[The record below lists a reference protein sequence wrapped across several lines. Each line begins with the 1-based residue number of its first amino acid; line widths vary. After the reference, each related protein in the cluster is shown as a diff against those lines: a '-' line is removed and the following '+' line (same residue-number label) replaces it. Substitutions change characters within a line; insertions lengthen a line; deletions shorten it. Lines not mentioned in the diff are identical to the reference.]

1 MELNYLLLLSFLFY
15 LFLGIYLIVKNN
27 NISSSSIYLGLFFIA
42 LGFSPLSLVLFNI
55 NYNDASFF
63 LPYLVI
69 QTHMFWFYYYIN
81 AVIGNKI
88 SKFNFYFSIIL
99 FALIFML
106 NIYSIIEIYQSG
118 IFSKQTIIFPFQVI
132 KGEQLSFITKF
143 NYIVRIFL
151 SVILYIYTLFI
162 LKKFKNTG
170 LDKKSKKDLYRWLI
184 NMVIFLL
191 IFSLSRIALFGMS
204 MYLTIDFSSINFYYF
219 IFTQLL
225 LLFFVSQIFKYPL
238 ISLGIPISKRTYK
251 PKSNEID
258 QTSRTYLFDSDV
270 MDEKII
276 DWENSSTSY
285 LNKNFN
291 LSKFAQEIGIDELEI
306 IYYLNE
312 YKEIN
317 FQDYLNFLRITFVL
331 SKIEQHFLKEHSIS
345 ELAEVAGF
353 SDRKNLESIFKK
365 ILNRN
370 IQEFIEHE

>member
-15 LFLGIYLIVKNN
+15 LILGIYLIVKNN
-27 NISSSSIYLGLFFIA
+27 NISSSSTYLGLFFIS
-42 LGFSPLSLVLFNI
+42 LGFSPLSLVIYNI
-55 NYNDASFF
+55 NYHDAFF
-63 LPYLVI
+63 LPYLVV

-88 SKFNFYFSIIL
+88 SKFNFNFS
-99 FALIFML
+99 LIFFSLIFIL
-106 NIYSIIEIYQSG
+106 NIYSIIEISQSG
-118 IFSKQTIIFPFQVI
+118 IFSKQTKIFPFQVI
-132 KGEQLSFITKF
+132 NNEQLSFIPKF
-143 NYIVRIFL
+143 HYLVRILL
-151 SVILYIYTLFI
+151 SVLIYIYALII
-162 LKKFKNTG
+162 LKKFKDSG
-170 LDKKSKKDLYRWLI
+170 LGKKSKKDLYRWLI
-184 NMVIFLL
+184 SMVIFLL
-191 IFSLSRIALFGMS
+191 IFSSSRIALFTMS

-238 ISLGIPISKRTYK
+238 ISLGIPMSKRTYK
-251 PKSNEID
+251 PGSNEID
-258 QTSRTYLFDSDV
+258 QTSRSYLFDSNL
-270 MDEKII
+270 MNQKII

-285 LNKNFN
+285 LNKDFN
-291 LSKFAQEIGIDELEI
+291 LSKFAKEIEIDELEI
-306 IYYLNE
+306 VYYLNE

-353 SDRKNLESIFKK
+353 SDRKSLESIFKK

-370 IQEFIEHE
+370 LQEFIEHV

>member
-27 NISSSSIYLGLFFIA
+27 KISSSSTYLGLFFIA
-42 LGFSPLSLVLFNI
+42 LGFSPLSLVLYNI
-55 NYNDASFF
+55 NYDDAFF

-106 NIYSIIEIYQSG
+106 NIYSAIEISQSG
-118 IFSKQTIIFPFQVI
+118 IFSKQTKIFPFQVV
-132 KGEQLSFITKF
+132 KGEQLSFIARF
-143 NYIVRIFL
+143 NYLVRILL
-151 SVILYIYTLFI
+151 SVIIYIYALFI
-162 LKKFKNTG
+162 LKKFKNAG

-191 IFSLSRIALFGMS
+191 IFSSSRIALFLMS

-251 PKSNEID
+251 PKINEID
-258 QTSRTYLFDSDV
+258 QTSRMYLFDSNL
-270 MDEKII
+270 MNQKLI
-276 DWENSSTSY
+276 DWENSSNSY

-291 LSKFAQEIGIDELEI
+291 LSKFAKEIEIDELEI

-317 FQDYLNFLRITFVL
+317 FEDYLNFLRISFVL

-370 IQEFIEHE
+370 LQEFIEHE

>member
-27 NISSSSIYLGLFFIA
+27 NISSSSTYLGLFFIA
-42 LGFSPLSLVLFNI
+42 LSFSPLSLVLFNI
-55 NYNDASFF
+55 NYNDAFF
-63 LPYLVI
+63 LPYLLI

-81 AVIGNKI
+81 SVIGNKI

-106 NIYSIIEIYQSG
+106 NIYSAIEITQSG
-118 IFSKQTIIFPFQVI
+118 IFSKQTKIFPFQVV

-143 NYIVRIFL
+143 NYLVRILL
-151 SVILYIYTLFI
+151 SVIIYIYALFI
-162 LKKFKNTG
+162 LKKFKNAG

-191 IFSLSRIALFGMS
+191 IFSSSRIALFGMS
-204 MYLTIDFSSINFYYF
+204 MYLTFDFSSINFYYF

-258 QTSRTYLFDSDV
+258 QTSRMYLFDSNL
-270 MDEKII
+270 MNQKLI
-276 DWENSSTSY
+276 DWENSSNSY

-291 LSKFAQEIGIDELEI
+291 LSKFAKEIEIDELEI

-317 FQDYLNFLRITFVL
+317 FEDYLNFLRISFVL

-353 SDRKNLESIFKK
+353 SDRNNLESIFKK

-370 IQEFIEHE
+370 LQEYIEHE

>member
-27 NISSSSIYLGLFFIA
+27 NISSSSTYLGLFFIA

-55 NYNDASFF
+55 NYNDAFF
-63 LPYLVI
+63 LPYLLI

-106 NIYSIIEIYQSG
+106 NIYSAIEISQSG
-118 IFSKQTIIFPFQVI
+118 IFSKQTKIFPFQVV
-132 KGEQLSFITKF
+132 KGEQLSFITRF
-143 NYIVRIFL
+143 NYLVRILL
-151 SVILYIYTLFI
+151 SVIIYIYALFI
-162 LKKFKNTG
+162 LKKFKNAG
-170 LDKKSKKDLYRWLI
+170 LYKKSKKDLYRWLI
-184 NMVIFLL
+184 NMVTFLL
-191 IFSLSRIALFGMS
+191 IFSSSRIALFFMS

-258 QTSRTYLFDSDV
+258 QTSRMYLFDSNL
-270 MDEKII
+270 MNQKLI

-291 LSKFAQEIGIDELEI
+291 LSKFAKEIEIDELEI

-317 FQDYLNFLRITFVL
+317 FEDYLNFLRISFVL

-345 ELAEVAGF
+345 ELAEVTGF

-370 IQEFIEHE
+370 LQEYIEHE

>member
-27 NISSSSIYLGLFFIA
+27 KISSSSTYLGLFFIA
-42 LGFSPLSLVLFNI
+42 LGFSPLSLVLYNI
-55 NYNDASFF
+55 NYDDAFF

-118 IFSKQTIIFPFQVI
+118 IFSKQTKIFPFQVI
-132 KGEQLSFITKF
+132 KGEQLSFITRF
-143 NYIVRIFL
+143 NYLVRILL
-151 SVILYIYTLFI
+151 SVIIYIYALFI
-162 LKKFKNTG
+162 LKKFKNAG

-191 IFSLSRIALFGMS
+191 IFSSSRIALFGMS
-204 MYLTIDFSSINFYYF
+204 MYLTIDFYSINFYYF

-238 ISLGIPISKRTYK
+238 ITLGIPISKRTYK

-258 QTSRTYLFDSDV
+258 QTSRMYLFDSNL
-270 MDEKII
+270 MNQKLI
-276 DWENSSTSY
+276 DWENSSNSY

-291 LSKFAQEIGIDELEI
+291 LSKFAKEIEIDELEI

-317 FQDYLNFLRITFVL
+317 FEDYLNFLRISFVL

-370 IQEFIEHE
+370 LQEYIEHE

>member
-27 NISSSSIYLGLFFIA
+27 NISSSSTYLGLFFIA

-55 NYNDASFF
+55 NYNDAFF

-106 NIYSIIEIYQSG
+106 NIYSAIEITQSG
-118 IFSKQTIIFPFQVI
+118 IFSKQTKIFPFQVV
-132 KGEQLSFITKF
+132 KGEQLSFITRF
-143 NYIVRIFL
+143 NYLVRILL
-151 SVILYIYTLFI
+151 SVIIYIYALFI
-162 LKKFKNTG
+162 LKKFKNAG

-191 IFSLSRIALFGMS
+191 IFSSSRIALFGMS
-204 MYLTIDFSSINFYYF
+204 MYLTIDFYSINFYYF

-258 QTSRTYLFDSDV
+258 QTSRMYLFDSNL
-270 MDEKII
+270 MNQKLI
-276 DWENSSTSY
+276 DWENSSNSY

-291 LSKFAQEIGIDELEI
+291 LSKFAKEIEIDELEI

-317 FQDYLNFLRITFVL
+317 FQDYLNFLRISFVL

-353 SDRKNLESIFKK
+353 SDRNNLESIFKK

-370 IQEFIEHE
+370 LQEFIEHE

>member
-27 NISSSSIYLGLFFIA
+27 NISSSSTYLGLFFIA
-42 LGFSPLSLVLFNI
+42 LGFSPLSLVLYNI
-55 NYNDASFF
+55 NYDDAFF

-106 NIYSIIEIYQSG
+106 NIYSAIEISQSG
-118 IFSKQTIIFPFQVI
+118 IFSKQTKIFPFQVV
-132 KGEQLSFITKF
+132 KGEQLSFITRF
-143 NYIVRIFL
+143 NYLVRILL
-151 SVILYIYTLFI
+151 SVIIYIYALFI
-162 LKKFKNTG
+162 LKKFKNAG

-191 IFSLSRIALFGMS
+191 IFSSSRIALFGMS
-204 MYLTIDFSSINFYYF
+204 MYLTFDFSSINFYYF

-238 ISLGIPISKRTYK
+238 ISLGSPISKRTYK

-258 QTSRTYLFDSDV
+258 QTSRMYLFDSNL
-270 MDEKII
+270 MNQKLI

-291 LSKFAQEIGIDELEI
+291 LSKFAKEIEIDELEI

-317 FQDYLNFLRITFVL
+317 FQDYLNFLRISFVL

-370 IQEFIEHE
+370 LQEFIEHV

>member
-1 MELNYLLLLSFLFY
+1 MELNYLLILGFLFY
-15 LFLGIYLIVKNN
+15 LILGIYLIFKNN
-27 NISSSSIYLGLFFIA
+27 IISSSSTYLGLFFIA
-42 LGFSPLSLVLFNI
+42 LGFSPLSLVFYNI
-55 NYNDASFF
+55 NYHEAFF
-63 LPYLVI
+63 LPYLVV

-81 AVIGNKI
+81 AVVGNKI
-88 SKFNFYFSIIL
+88 SKFNFYFSITFFSLVFI
-99 FALIFML
+99 L

-118 IFSKQTIIFPFQVI
+118 IFSEQTKIFPFQVI
-132 KGEQLSFITKF
+132 KGEQLSFISKF
-143 NYIVRIFL
+143 SYLIRILL
-151 SVILYIYTLFI
+151 SVILYIYALFI
-162 LKKFKNTG
+162 LKKFKNSG
-170 LDKKSKKDLYRWLI
+170 LNKKSKKDLYRWLT

-191 IFSLSRIALFGMS
+191 IFSSSRIALFTMS
-204 MYLTIDFSSINFYYF
+204 MYLPIDFSSINFYYF

-238 ISLGIPISKRTYK
+238 ITLGIPISKRIYK
-251 PKSNEID
+251 PGSNEID
-258 QTSRTYLFDSDV
+258 ITSRIYLFDSNLINQ
-270 MDEKII
+270 KII

-291 LSKFAQEIGIDELEI
+291 LSTFAKEIEMDELEI

-317 FQDYLNFLRITFVL
+317 FQDYLNFLRISFVL

-370 IQEFIEHE
+370 LQEFIEHE

>member
-27 NISSSSIYLGLFFIA
+27 KISSSSTYLGLFFIA
-42 LGFSPLSLVLFNI
+42 LGFSPLSLVLYNI
-55 NYNDASFF
+55 NYDDAFF

-118 IFSKQTIIFPFQVI
+118 IFSKQTKIFPFQVI
-132 KGEQLSFITKF
+132 KGEQLSFIARS
-143 NYIVRIFL
+143 NYLVRILL
-151 SVILYIYTLFI
+151 SVIIYIYALFI
-162 LKKFKNTG
+162 LKKFKNAG

-191 IFSLSRIALFGMS
+191 IFSSSRIALFGMS
-204 MYLTIDFSSINFYYF
+204 MYLTIDFYSINFYYF

-258 QTSRTYLFDSDV
+258 QTSRMYLFDSNL
-270 MDEKII
+270 MNQKLI
-276 DWENSSTSY
+276 DWENSSNSY

-291 LSKFAQEIGIDELEI
+291 LSKFAKEIEIDELEI

-317 FQDYLNFLRITFVL
+317 FEDYLNFLRISFVL

-370 IQEFIEHE
+370 LQEYIEHE

>member
-15 LFLGIYLIVKNN
+15 LFLGIYLIIKNN
-27 NISSSSIYLGLFFIA
+27 KISSSSTYLGLFFIA
-42 LGFSPLSLVLFNI
+42 LGCSPLSLVLYNI
-55 NYNDASFF
+55 NYNDGFF

-88 SKFNFYFSIIL
+88 SKFNVFFSVT
-99 FALIFML
+99 FFSLIFIL
-106 NIYSIIEIYQSG
+106 NIYSINEIYQSG
-118 IFSKQTIIFPFQVI
+118 IFLKQTKIFPFQVI
-132 KGEQLSFITKF
+132 KGEQLSFITRF
-143 NYIVRIFL
+143 NYLVRILL
-151 SVILYIYTLFI
+151 SVIIYIYALFI
-162 LKKFKNTG
+162 LKKFKNAG
-170 LDKKSKKDLYRWLI
+170 LYKKSKKDLYRWLI
-184 NMVIFLL
+184 IMVTFLL
-191 IFSLSRIALFGMS
+191 IFSSSRIALFFMS

-258 QTSRTYLFDSDV
+258 QTSRMYLFDSNL
-270 MDEKII
+270 MNQKLI
-276 DWENSSTSY
+276 DWEKSSNSY

-291 LSKFAQEIGIDELEI
+291 LSKFAKEIEIDELEI

-317 FQDYLNFLRITFVL
+317 FQDYLNFLRISFVL

-353 SDRKNLESIFKK
+353 SDRNNLESIFKK

-370 IQEFIEHE
+370 LQEFIEHE

>member
-27 NISSSSIYLGLFFIA
+27 NISSSSTYLGLFFIA
-42 LGFSPLSLVLFNI
+42 LGFSPLSLVLYNI
-55 NYNDASFF
+55 NYNDAFF

-106 NIYSIIEIYQSG
+106 NIYSAIEISQSG
-118 IFSKQTIIFPFQVI
+118 IFSKQTKIFPFQVI
-132 KGEQLSFITKF
+132 KGEQLSFITRF
-143 NYIVRIFL
+143 NYLVRILL
-151 SVILYIYTLFI
+151 SVIIYIYALFI
-162 LKKFKNTG
+162 LKKFKNAG

-191 IFSLSRIALFGMS
+191 IFSSSRIALFLMS

-225 LLFFVSQIFKYPL
+225 LLFFVSQIFRYPL

-258 QTSRTYLFDSDV
+258 QTSRMYLFDSNL
-270 MDEKII
+270 MNQKLI

-291 LSKFAQEIGIDELEI
+291 LSKFAKEIEIDELEI

-317 FQDYLNFLRITFVL
+317 FQDYLNFLRISFVL
-331 SKIEQHFLKEHSIS
+331 SKIELHFLKEHSIS

-370 IQEFIEHE
+370 LQEFIEHE

>member
-27 NISSSSIYLGLFFIA
+27 NISSSSTYLGLFFIA
-42 LGFSPLSLVLFNI
+42 LSFSPLSLVLFNI
-55 NYNDASFF
+55 NYNDAFF
-63 LPYLVI
+63 LPYLLI
-69 QTHMFWFYYYIN
+69 QTHMFWFYYYLN

-106 NIYSIIEIYQSG
+106 NIYSAIEISQSG
-118 IFSKQTIIFPFQVI
+118 IFSKQTKIFPFQVV

-143 NYIVRIFL
+143 NYLVRILL
-151 SVILYIYTLFI
+151 SVIIYIYALFI
-162 LKKFKNTG
+162 LKKFKNAG

-191 IFSLSRIALFGMS
+191 IFSSSRIALFGMS
-204 MYLTIDFSSINFYYF
+204 MYLTIDFYSINFYYF

-258 QTSRTYLFDSDV
+258 QTSRMYLFDSNL
-270 MDEKII
+270 MNQKLI
-276 DWENSSTSY
+276 DWENSSNSY

-291 LSKFAQEIGIDELEI
+291 LSKFAKEIEIDELEI

-317 FQDYLNFLRITFVL
+317 FEDYLNFLRISFVL

-370 IQEFIEHE
+370 LQEYIEHE

>member
-27 NISSSSIYLGLFFIA
+27 NISSSSTYLGLFFIA

-55 NYNDASFF
+55 NYNDAFF
-63 LPYLVI
+63 LPYLLI

-106 NIYSIIEIYQSG
+106 NIYSAIEISQSG
-118 IFSKQTIIFPFQVI
+118 IFSKQTKIFPFQVV
-132 KGEQLSFITKF
+132 KGEQLSFITRF
-143 NYIVRIFL
+143 NYLVRILL
-151 SVILYIYTLFI
+151 SVIIYIYALFI
-162 LKKFKNTG
+162 LKKFKNAG
-170 LDKKSKKDLYRWLI
+170 LYKKSKKDLYRWLI
-184 NMVIFLL
+184 IMVIFLL
-191 IFSLSRIALFGMS
+191 IFSSSRIALFFMS

-258 QTSRTYLFDSDV
+258 QTSRMYLFDSNL
-270 MDEKII
+270 MNQKLI

-291 LSKFAQEIGIDELEI
+291 LSKFAKEIEIDELEI

-317 FQDYLNFLRITFVL
+317 FQDYLNFLRISFVL

-370 IQEFIEHE
+370 LQEFIEHE

>member
-27 NISSSSIYLGLFFIA
+27 NISSSSTYLGLFFIA

-55 NYNDASFF
+55 NYNDAFF
-63 LPYLVI
+63 LPYLLI

-106 NIYSIIEIYQSG
+106 NIYSAIEISQSG
-118 IFSKQTIIFPFQVI
+118 IFSKQTKIFPFQVV
-132 KGEQLSFITKF
+132 KGEQLSFITRF
-143 NYIVRIFL
+143 NYLVRILL
-151 SVILYIYTLFI
+151 SVIIYIYALFI
-162 LKKFKNTG
+162 LKKFKNAG
-170 LDKKSKKDLYRWLI
+170 LYKKSKKDLYRWLI
-184 NMVIFLL
+184 NMVTFLL
-191 IFSLSRIALFGMS
+191 IFSSSRISLFFMS

-258 QTSRTYLFDSDV
+258 QTSRMYLFDSNL
-270 MDEKII
+270 MNQKLI

-291 LSKFAQEIGIDELEI
+291 LSKFAKEIEIDELEI

-317 FQDYLNFLRITFVL
+317 FQDYLNFLRISFVL

-353 SDRKNLESIFKK
+353 SGVKNLESTFKK
-365 ILNRN
+365 IINCTL
-370 IQEFIEHE
+370 QEFIDHE